1 MNPLKLIVYTSAILG
16 LLMVSTCTAVAGT
29 EKEKQENKQQFVELL
44 PKDFRPAFSR
54 ETVIKLNA
62 IVRRSYDVINE
73 YDAII
78 GETYS
83 NVMKASKNDTGQQ
96 HITDTKKQLSVIQN
110 LQSRSDSALSDM
122 MLAVDMLKKSGE
134 DHNEA
139 ILAGMVNFVK
149 DVQKEIAKKNNELN
163 TLLEN
168 T

>member
-1 MNPLKLIVYTSAILG
+1 
-16 LLMVSTCTAVAGT
+16 
-29 EKEKQENKQQFVELL
+29 
-44 PKDFRPAFSR
+44 
-54 ETVIKLNA
+54 
-62 IVRRSYDVINE
+62 
-73 YDAII
+73 
-78 GETYS
+78 
-83 NVMKASKNDTGQQ
+83 MKASKNDTGQQ